1 MLAFENARAGLRVVD
16 PLSELHTT
24 ELACTTGGVERT
36 EVGAIMLPDAS
47 GFGPLYMAGLR
58 LENALLPAYLHN
70 KIQRF
75 YTECSYSCI
84 CIKLTVDSHH
94 VVRL

>member
-1 MLAFENARAGLRVVD
+1 VVD

-47 GFGPLYMAGLR
+47 GFGPLYLAGLR

-84 CIKLTVDSHH
+84 CIRLVRLKVDS
-94 VVRL
+94 